1 MAEVKQTFSQLD
13 LYLPFI
19 MFDPRRL
26 PKDQNLL
33 VSYSDDEWK
42 NSDIMEKISLIFT
55 RGRCCTSLHILL
67 LITFL
72 LSGLVSKNLCL
83 NAINVSKFSAQENIK
98 RNRWKCNKPI
108 DKTIYTTCIFNV
120 CNYQLCDDLHPVFIY
135 LLKLLLILPLS
146 VAYVERLFSKM
157 NLIKTR
163 L

>member
-19 MFDPRRL
+19 MFYPRRL

-42 NSDIMEKISLIFT
+42 TSDIMEKISLIFT

-72 LSGLVSKNLCL
+72 LSELVSKKLCL
-83 NAINVSKFSAQENIK
+83 NAINCVK
-98 RNRWKCNKPI
+98 RNRWKYNKPI
-108 DKTIYTTCIFNV
+108 DKTIYTSCIFNV

-135 LLKLLLILPLS
+135 LLKLLLMLPLS

>member
-1 MAEVKQTFSQLD
+1 MLEEKIFISFQNVIMAEVKQTFSQLD

-72 LSGLVSKNLCL
+72 LSELVSKKLCL
-83 NAINVSKFSAQENIK
+83 NAINCVKIQ
-98 RNRWKCNKPI
+98 C
-108 DKTIYTTCIFNV
+108 
-120 CNYQLCDDLHPVFIY
+120 
-135 LLKLLLILPLS
+135 
-146 VAYVERLFSKM
+146 
-157 NLIKTR
+157 TR
-163 L
+163 KHQTKQMKIQ